1 MFWKFDL
8 HSSSHIDT
16 LLEREDVTLKELMD
30 EEDVLQECK
39 AQNRKLIEFLL
50 KAECL
55 EDLVSFIIEEPPQDM
70 DEKIRYKYPNIS
82 CELLTSDVS
91 QMNDRLGEDESLLM
105 KLYSFLLN
113 ESPLNPLLASFFSK
127 VLSILISRKPE
138 QIVDFLKKKRDF
150 VDLIIKH
157 IGTSAIMD
165 LLLRLLTC
173 IEPPQPRQD
182 VLNWLNEEKIIQRLV
197 EIVHPSQEEDRHS
210 NASQSLCEIIRLSRD
225 QMLQI
230 QNSAEPDPLLAT
242 LEKQEIIEQLLSNIF
257 HKEKNESAI
266 VSAIQILLTLLETR
280 RPTFEGHI
288 EICPPGMSHSACL
301 VNKSVLEAI
310 RGRLRSFHELLLEP
324 PKKSVMKTTWGVLDP
339 PVGNTR
345 LNVIRLISS
354 LLQTNTS
361 SINGDLIELNSI
373 GVILDMFF
381 KYTWNNF
388 LHTQVEICVALILAS
403 PFENTENG
411 TLTDR
416 DTTGDNLLLKHLFQK
431 CQLIERILEAWEMN
445 EKKQAEGGRRHGY
458 MGHLT
463 RIANCVVHSTDK
475 GPNSTSV
482 QQLIKDLPDEV
493 RERWETFC
501 TSSLGET
508 NKRNTVDLV
517 TTCHIHSSSD
527 DEIDFKETG
536 FSQDSSLQQAFSD
549 YQMQQMTSNFI
560 DQFGFND
567 EKFADQDDIGNVSFD
582 RVSDINFTLNT
593 NESGNIALFE
603 ACCKER
609 IQQFDDGGSDEED
622 IWEEKHIAFTPES
635 QRRSSVFAWHKI
647 HKEQKGY
654 VTESKNPRTHFPPPS
669 PSCWIESSALP
680 VFCMCSWVVSLSSAY
695 CCKLQQ
701 PQQCLSKGRCVCLRI
716 QSKVIRASF
725 FLSLPRRL
733 WSLSPYEHQGSCCS
747 SGARQQGGDSYL
759 SLWLLFCK
767 IKPPSDSFSSSTM
780 KLWSSCGVHS
790 LSGHW
795 LVPYVLWRWTA
806 SHSQLCNVSWQGTRS
821 GEHRGSV
828 WRSSQCPGRQ
838 KAVLFILFN
847 SSVEA

>member
-91 QMNDRLGEDESLLM
+91 QVNDRLGEDESLLM

-113 ESPLNPLLASFFSK
+113 DPPLNPLLASFFSK

-150 VDLIIKH
+150 VDLIMKH

-182 VLNWLNEEKIIQRLV
+182 VLNWLNEERIIQRLV

-210 NASQSLCEIIRLSRD
+210 NASQSLCEIVRLSRD

-257 HKEKNESAI
+257 HKDKNESAI

-288 EICPPGMSHSACL
+288 EICPPGMSHSVCS

-310 RGRLRSFHELLLEP
+310 RGRLGSFHELLLEP

-361 SINGDLIELNSI
+361 SINGDLMELNSI

-388 LHTQVEICVALILAS
+388 LHTQVEICIALILSS
-403 PFENTENG
+403 PFENTENS
-411 TLTDR
+411 TITEQDA
-416 DTTGDNLLLKHLFQK
+416 TGDNLLLKHLFQK
-431 CQLIERILEAWEMN
+431 CQLIERILDAWEMN

-463 RIANCVVHSTDK
+463 RIANCIVHSADK
-475 GPNSTSV
+475 GPSSALV
-482 QQLIKDLPDEV
+482 QQLLKDLPDDV

-508 NKRNTVDLV
+508 NKRNTVDL
-517 TTCHIHSSSD
+517 
-527 DEIDFKETG
+527 
-536 FSQDSSLQQAFSD
+536 AFSD

-635 QRRSSVFAWHKI
+635 QRRSSSGSTDS
-647 HKEQKGY
+647 E
-654 VTESKNPRTHFPPPS
+654 ESTDSEDEDGAKQDLFD
-669 PSCWIESSALP
+669 
-680 VFCMCSWVVSLSSAY
+680 
-695 CCKLQQ
+695 
-701 PQQCLSKGRCVCLRI
+701 
-716 QSKVIRASF
+716 
-725 FLSLPRRL
+725 
-733 WSLSPYEHQGSCCS
+733 S
-747 SGARQQGGDSYL
+747 SGAHTEDKMEVDLSEPPSWSANFDVPMETAHGTPLDSVGSDVWSAEEPMPTKETGWASFSEFPSSPSTKESLRSNSPVEMETSTEPMDPLTPGVTVLAVPPEVPGSVAMEASSDGEEDAEGTDKVTETVMNGGVKETL
-759 SLWLLFCK
+759 SLTVDAKTETAVFKSEEGKLSTSQDAACK
-767 IKPPSDSFSSSTM
+767 DAEESPEPAEAKSAAPRPAGSGAEQRTDQPS
-780 KLWSSCGVHS
+780 
-790 LSGHW
+790 
-795 LVPYVLWRWTA
+795 VPGDA
-806 SHSQLCNVSWQGTRS
+806 SVNGPV
-821 GEHRGSV
+821 
-828 WRSSQCPGRQ
+828 
-838 KAVLFILFN
+838 
-847 SSVEA
+847 